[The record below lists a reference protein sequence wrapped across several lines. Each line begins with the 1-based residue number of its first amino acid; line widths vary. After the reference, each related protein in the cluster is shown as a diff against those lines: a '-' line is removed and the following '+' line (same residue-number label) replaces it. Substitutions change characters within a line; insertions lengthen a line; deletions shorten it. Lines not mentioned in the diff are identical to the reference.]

1 MEEKAILQACNN
13 SCVCVAKLKFLF
25 PFHVYGGLKDPAGLS
40 VSHRDVPAFNSHSCD
55 LDMSSGDVSDPVA
68 SRDFALFVFSP
79 AEDSHCS
86 RRSPLEFRFM
96 EMPPNRKL
104 LSQDDR
110 QPR

>member
-13 SCVCVAKLKFLF
+13 SCVCAAQLKFLF

-68 SRDFALFVFSP
+68 SGFP
-79 AEDSHCS
+79 
-86 RRSPLEFRFM
+86 
-96 EMPPNRKL
+96 L
-104 LSQDDR
+104 LSPEPFR
-110 QPR
+110 IPIYGNAS